1 MNEREE
7 ISILFPSDKIPPKQ
21 KYGISIGS
29 FIFSEY
35 NSKWLPLFLGLQL
48 AFSPKIIPDMV

>member
-7 ISILFPSDKIPPKQ
+7 ILILFPSDKIPPKQ
-21 KYGISIGS
+21 KYGISICS

-35 NSKWLPLFLGLQL
+35 NSK
-48 AFSPKIIPDMV
+48 